1 MNTGG
6 RRQPRGPAPQL
17 QRRTVVF
24 GVLLALFALGML
36 IAGLGIGVTTVGL
49 PPEQHPCLL
58 FKKRDLETVRARVDS
73 APYRQW
79 HDRLLRL
86 VDEEDHASPAGGA
99 QWRNAQ
105 RAKALAFAFVLTGD
119 RSYGDRAAELLRLA
133 RSPDRGGR
141 WLGLDD
147 IVEGAAAY
155 AIAYDL
161 MAGYLR
167 SHETLDAKTR
177 LLLYELGEELNRG
190 RYMWP
195 SPGGDTRTIR
205 QFSALGLVA
214 LAISD
219 YDPPDDRPRSRDWHR
234 RAVREVLEA
243 LRRQV
248 CHDGAYAEGPGRH
261 LLAAKLYLPFF
272 AAARNV
278 TGENHL
284 SDQALAACE
293 WTVRIRMPGGLRP
306 NVDSSPLTPSIS
318 YALTRGDCDPRL
330 FRWDAQMADLAHTVP
345 DDQLPEALAFYDHT
359 APLMQEPPWPPS
371 HILEGSGDI
380 VFRSGWDRD
389 ATYLLLRGERG
400 KARTAGGAYEHPD
413 GTSIILCKGDEILVH
428 DTGYGG
434 WMQREETADAAAH
447 SLVLINDKG
456 PPVAR
461 LGGVFTAGVDT
472 EAYDLAFTPVVDA
485 ARVRRRHHGAV
496 FDRTV
501 IFADKRDVIIFDHAL
516 AQEGEHDFNWRLHV
530 NAGAATEGTLRV
542 RGNTALATRPA
553 ARLQVVMHS
562 STPTARRITPDTGVH
577 YFHLGQRREHAV
589 LESAVNHRRAA
600 DFLAVL
606 SPLGPGQ
613 VAPAVTPRTGNG
625 WIGVTVGDTTRA
637 AFRVRDVPHL
647 SDGPV
652 RTDGQALCWSTDST
666 GELQWALAMGAHTLW
681 VRDQPV
687 WSSRT
692 PDAVVWTPRQAAP
705 ETEAVW

>member
-6 RRQPRGPAPQL
+6 RRQSRGPAPPL
-17 QRRTVVF
+17 RRRTIVF
-24 GVLLALFALGML
+24 GLLLATFALGML

-58 FKKRDLETVRARVDS
+58 FKKRDLDAIRARVDKE
-73 APYRQW
+73 PYRQW

-86 VDEEDHASPAGGA
+86 VGDDDQDLSGNRG
-99 QWRNAQ
+99 QWRNAH

-119 RSYGDRAAELLRLA
+119 RSYGDRAAELLRQA

-167 SHETLDAKTR
+167 SHEMLEAKTR
-177 LLLYELGEELNRG
+177 LLLYELGEELNKC

-195 SPGGDTRTIR
+195 SPGGDTRAIR

-219 YDPPDDRPRSRDWHR
+219 YDPPGDRPRSREWHR
-234 RAVREVLEA
+234 RAVQEVLHA

-248 CHDGAYAEGPGRH
+248 CNDGAYAEGPWRH
-261 LLAAKLYLPFF
+261 LHAAKLYLPFF
-272 AAARNV
+272 AATRNV
-278 TGENHL
+278 IGENLLTEH
-284 SDQALAACE
+284 ALAACE
-293 WTVRIRMPGGLRP
+293 WTVRIRMPDGRRP

-318 YALTRGDCDPRL
+318 YALTRGDCDPGL
-330 FRWDAQMADLAHTVP
+330 FRWDAETSDLAHTVP

-359 APLMQEPPWPPS
+359 APMVHEPPWPPS
-371 HILEGSGDI
+371 HALEGSGDI

-389 ATYLLLRGERG
+389 ATYLLLRAERG

-413 GTSIILCKGDEILVH
+413 GSSIILCRGSEILVL

-434 WMQREETADAAAH
+434 WTKRQETGNAAAH
-447 SLVLINDKG
+447 SLVLINDRG

-461 LGGVFTAGVDT
+461 LGGVFTAGVDAET
-472 EAYDLAFTPVVDA
+472 HDMVFSDPVDA
-485 ARVRRRHHGAV
+485 ARVRKRHHGAA

-501 IFADKRDVIIFDHAL
+501 IFAHKRDFIIFDHAI
-516 AQEGEHDFNWRLHV
+516 AQEGDHDYRWRLHI
-530 NAGAATEGTLRV
+530 NAGGSTDGALNV
-542 RGNTALATRPA
+542 RGHTALVTRPD
-553 ARLQVVMHS
+553 ARLQLVMHS
-562 STPTARRITPDTGVH
+562 SCPAARRISTDPAVH
-577 YFHLGQRREHAV
+577 YFHLGQRGEHTV
-589 LESAVNHRRAA
+589 LESVVRDSRAA

-606 SPLGPGQ
+606 SPLGPGR
-613 VAPAVTPRTGNG
+613 PPPSVTPLSGNG
-625 WIGVTVGDTTRA
+625 WIGVEVGDATRA
-637 AFRVRDVPHL
+637 LFRTRDVPHL
-647 SDGPV
+647 DDGPA
-652 RTDGQALCWSTDST
+652 RTDGYALCWGTDSA
-666 GELQWALAMGAHTLW
+666 GELQWALAMGARKLW
-681 VRDQPV
+681 LRD
-687 WSSRT
+687 R
-692 PDAVVWTPRQAAP
+692 VVWRSRNPEALVWMPQRQP
-705 ETEAVW
+705 LEDEAVW